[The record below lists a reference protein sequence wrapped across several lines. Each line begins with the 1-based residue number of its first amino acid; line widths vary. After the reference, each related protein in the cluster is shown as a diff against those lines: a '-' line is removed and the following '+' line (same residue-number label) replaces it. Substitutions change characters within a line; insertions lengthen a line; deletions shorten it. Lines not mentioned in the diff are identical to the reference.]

1 MRKSFERMVP
11 HSAAQML
18 ALVADVETYPD
29 FIPHCEHMEVRRSFD
44 APDTRFDAR
53 MHIRFGPIAQAYT
66 SRIEVDHAACTLR
79 ARAVDGPFS
88 HLDSIWRFT
97 ETGQGTKIRFDID
110 FGIAKVIGGK
120 FNMLAVVA
128 EPAFAAKQEEIIDAF
143 VAEAQRRYE

>member
-1 MRKSFERMVP
+1 MKKTFERQVP

-29 FIPHCEHMEVRRSFD
+29 FIPHCEHMEVRRSFE
-44 APDTRFDAR
+44 APETRFDAR
-53 MHIRFGPIAQAYT
+53 MHIRFGPIAQSYT
-66 SRIEVDHAACTLR
+66 SRIEVDHEACTLR

-97 ETGQGTKIRFDID
+97 ETGEGTTIRFDID
-110 FGIAKVIGGK
+110 FGIA
-120 FNMLAVVA
+120 NPLLRTVA

-143 VAEAQRRYE
+143 VAEARRRYGQNS

>member
-18 ALVADVETYPD
+18 ALVADVETYPA
-29 FIPHCEHMEVRRSFD
+29 FIPHCARMEVRRSLD
-44 APDTRFDAR
+44 APQTRFDAR

-66 SRIEVDHAACTLR
+66 SRIEVDPVAHTLR

-97 ETGQGTKIRFDID
+97 ETGQGTAIRFDID
-110 FGIAKVIGGK
+110 FAIA
-120 FNMLAVVA
+120 NPLLRSVA

-143 VAEAQRRYE
+143 VVEAQRRYGRM

>member
-1 MRKSFERMVP
+1 MKRTFERFVP

-29 FIPHCEHMEVRRSFD
+29 FIPHCDRMEVRRSAD
-44 APDTRFDAR
+44 APQIRFDAR
-53 MHIRFGPIAQAYT
+53 MHISFGPIAQAYT
-66 SRIEVDHAACTLR
+66 SRIEVDTEACTLR

-97 ETGQGTKIRFDID
+97 ETGQGTAIRFDID
-110 FGIAKVIGGK
+110 FAIA
-120 FNMLAVVA
+120 NPLLRAVA

-143 VAEAQRRYE
+143 VAEAHRRYGGPQD